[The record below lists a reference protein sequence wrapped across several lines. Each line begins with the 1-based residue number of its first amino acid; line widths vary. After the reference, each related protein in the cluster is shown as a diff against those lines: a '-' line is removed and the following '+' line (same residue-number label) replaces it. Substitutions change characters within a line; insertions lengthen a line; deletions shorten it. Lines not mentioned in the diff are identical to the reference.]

1 MTKIFNSTISGNRLL
16 SKVDGAGGIR
26 LTGSPGWSILG
37 STIAYNSTTATSP
50 ASAGGLVALNG
61 SPGPL
66 LNTILANNTGGFADF
81 YGRFSGARGIL
92 MGISYPFAGL
102 TNGVDGNI
110 VGTPDAPV
118 DPQIYPLIDNGGG
131 IPTHA
136 LRPRSPAIDSGSN
149 LYSTDSHGDPQ
160 TLDQRGFSR
169 PVNSTVDIGAF
180 EANSWSVPVTSTIK
194 GIVRTAEGRGT
205 FKSRI
210 TVNDS
215 SGTRL
220 TILTHPFGYYRLP
233 GLVPDRFYT
242 LDCFDKRSVFVSQS
256 VFIEELTEY
265 VDFRGVEAGS
275 IVFKGSSAR

>member
-1 MTKIFNSTISGNRLL
+1 
-16 SKVDGAGGIR
+16 
-26 LTGSPGWSILG
+26 
-37 STIAYNSTTATSP
+37 
-50 ASAGGLVALNG
+50 
-61 SPGPL
+61 
-66 LNTILANNTGGFADF
+66 
-81 YGRFSGARGIL
+81 
-92 MGISYPFAGL
+92 
-102 TNGVDGNI
+102 
-110 VGTPDAPV
+110 
-118 DPQIYPLIDNGGG
+118 
-131 IPTHA
+131 
-136 LRPRSPAIDSGSN
+136 
-149 LYSTDSHGDPQ
+149 
-160 TLDQRGFSR
+160 LDQRGFSR